1 MVYARVPSW
10 LIFDENL
17 RAERPVVN
25 TLTSNVGFGFIPW
38 SQDNVDAINR
48 GWILRADSIEELAKK
63 IQADPEN
70 RKLMDADRLVETV
83 RRFNSYCAL
92 GKDEQFNRTPSTM
105 GPVEKPPFYA
115 MKMYPGGPNT
125 KGGLDANA
133 DRSVLDWNGNP
144 IPRLFAAGE
153 IASVFKFT
161 YQAGGNL
168 TECIVCGRQAGRN
181 AAKLAPWG

>member
-1 MVYARVPSW
+1 M
-10 LIFDENL
+10 
-17 RAERPVVN
+17 
-25 TLTSNVGFGFIPW
+25 
-38 SQDNVDAINR
+38 DAINR

-133 DRSVLDWNGNP
+133 DRYVLDWNGNP

-153 IASVFKFT
+153 IASMFKFT

-168 TECIVCGRQAGRN
+168 TECRLRTAGR
-181 AAKLAPWG
+181 AEWCEIGPVGIIAPGDRPVMALQQLPLWGWRS